1 VSAQSGGLDP
11 RLVWLLVGNVA
22 IGSGVLAPAGM
33 MTSLM
38 AGFSMTAPEIGR
50 LIVFG
55 AVVLCIGAPV
65 LAFLT
70 NRVERRLLLCG
81 CLALYVLGHAASAH
95 ATSFDGLMAARLAM
109 ISAAAVF
116 TPQAASAVSLF
127 IPAEARAPAVTFV
140 FLGWSL
146 AAAFGMPAM
155 TLIADLAGWRWAY
168 GLLAVLSLVAL
179 IGVWT
184 TLPRGLFADRL
195 SLGAWGRVFT
205 SPAILTVLAV
215 TAIQLLG
222 QFALY
227 PYLAAEVARRTGAE
241 AGAIALILSLYGVAG
256 LTGAA
261 IATRWVGRVG
271 IANGVLCCLVA
282 ILSGLGLWALL
293 GGSEIGAA
301 FAVFVWG
308 LGFAAGT
315 SLQQARLIA
324 ISPALSS
331 ASVALNTSVL
341 YAGQAGGSAIGG
353 AVIAAQ
359 GQAWLPLFAAVL
371 IVIAMAVSLTAQRV
385 LKA

>member
-1 VSAQSGGLDP
+1 MTDRAGGLDP
-11 RLVWLLVGNVA
+11 RLIWLMVGNIA

-50 LIVFG
+50 LIVWG

-70 NRVERRLLLCG
+70 NRIERRTLLAG
-81 CLALYVLGHAASAH
+81 CLAVYVVGHAASAF
-95 ATSFDGLMAARLAM
+95 ASDFQGLLMARLAM

-116 TPQAASAVSLF
+116 TPQAASAIGLF
-127 IPAEARAPAVTFV
+127 IPAERRAPAVTFV

-146 AAAFGMPAM
+146 AAAFGLPAM
-155 TLIADLAGWRWAY
+155 TLAADLAGWRYAY
-168 GLLAVLSLVAL
+168 AGLAAFSALALA
-179 IGVWT
+179 GVWF

-195 SLGAWGRVFT
+195 SLGSWGRVLT
-205 SPAILTVLAV
+205 HPAILTVLAV
-215 TAIQLLG
+215 TALQLVG

-227 PYLAAEVARRTGAE
+227 PYLAAELARRTGAE
-241 AGAIALILSLYGVAG
+241 AGAIAFILSLYGVAG

-261 IATRWVGRVG
+261 IATRLVGRIGVQ
-271 IANGVLCCLVA
+271 NGVLICLA
-282 ILSGLGLWALL
+282 SILSGVISWAVL
-293 GGSEIGAA
+293 GGSVPGAA
-301 FAVFVWG
+301 LAVFVWG

-315 SLQQARLIA
+315 SLQQARLITVD
-324 ISPALSS
+324 PMLSS

-353 AVIAAQ
+353 ALIAAQ
-359 GQAWLPLFAAVL
+359 GQVWLPVFAGVL
-371 IVIAMAVSLTAQRV
+371 VVVAMAVSLAAQRV

>member
-1 VSAQSGGLDP
+1 MSAQSGGFDP
-11 RLVWLLVGNVA
+11 RLVWLLIGNIA

-70 NRVERRLLLCG
+70 NRIDRRLLLCA
-81 CLALYVLGHAASAH
+81 CLAVYVLGHAASAY
-95 ATSFDGLMAARLAM
+95 ATDFPALMAARLAM

-127 IPAEARAPAVTFV
+127 IPAERRASAVTFV

-168 GLLAVLSLVAL
+168 GLLALVSATAL

-184 TLPRGLFADRL
+184 TLPKGLFADRL
-195 SLGAWGRVFT
+195 SLGSWGRVFT

-215 TAIQLLG
+215 TAVQLLG

-227 PYLAAEVARRTGAE
+227 PYLAAELARRTGAE
-241 AGAIALILSLYGVAG
+241 AGPIALILSLYGVAG

-261 IATRWVGRVG
+261 IATRFVGRIGVQ
-271 IANGVLCCLVA
+271 NGVMICLA
-282 ILSGLGLWALL
+282 SILTGLVLWAVL
-293 GGSEIGAA
+293 GGAIAGAA
-301 FAVFVWG
+301 LAVFVWG

-353 AVIAAQ
+353 ILIAAQ
-359 GQAWLPLFAAVL
+359 QQVWLAVFAAAL
-371 IVIAMAVSLTAQRV
+371 IVAAMAVSQVAQRV

>member
-1 VSAQSGGLDP
+1 MTTGRGGLDP
-11 RLVWLLVGNVA
+11 RLIWLMVGNIA

-33 MTSLM
+33 MNSLM

-50 LIVFG
+50 LIVWG
-55 AVVLCIGAPV
+55 AVVLCFGAPT

-70 NRVERRLLLCG
+70 NRIDRRLLLCV
-81 CLALYVLGHAASAH
+81 CLAVYVLGHAASAH
-95 ATSFDGLMAARLAM
+95 ATDFEGLMVARLAM

-116 TPQAASAVSLF
+116 TPQAASAVGLF
-127 IPAEARAPAVTFV
+127 IPAEQRAPAVTFV

-168 GLLAVLSLVAL
+168 GLLALLSAAAL

-184 TLPRGLFADRL
+184 TLPKGLFADRL
-195 SLGAWGRVFT
+195 SLGSWGRVFT
-205 SPAILTVLAV
+205 NPAILTVLAV
-215 TAIQLLG
+215 TAVQLLG

-227 PYLAAEVARRTGAE
+227 PYLAAELARRTGAE

-261 IATRWVGRVG
+261 IATRLVGRIGVQ
-271 IANGVLCCLVA
+271 NGVMICLVS
-282 ILSGLGLWALL
+282 ILTGVVLWALL
-293 GGSEIGAA
+293 GGTVPGAA

-353 AVIAAQ
+353 VLIAAQ
-359 GQAWLPLFAAVL
+359 QQVWLAVFAGGL
-371 IVIAMAVSLTAQRV
+371 IVLAMVISQVAQRV

>member
-1 VSAQSGGLDP
+1 MSARTGGLDP
-11 RLVWLLVGNVA
+11 RLVWLMVGNIA

-95 ATSFDGLMAARLAM
+95 ATDFAGLMAARLAM

-127 IPAEARAPAVTFV
+127 IPADRRASAVTFV

-155 TLIADLAGWRWAY
+155 TLLADLAGWRWAY
-168 GLLAVLSLVAL
+168 GLLAAFSLVAL

-184 TLPRGLFADRL
+184 TLPKGLFADRL
-195 SLGAWGRVFT
+195 SLGSWGRVFT

-271 IANGVLCCLVA
+271 VANGVLICLVA
-282 ILSGLGLWALL
+282 ILSGLALWAAL
-293 GGSEIGAA
+293 GASVIGAA
-301 FAVFVWG
+301 VAVFVWG

-359 GQAWLPLFAAVL
+359 GQAWLPVFAAVL

>member
-1 VSAQSGGLDP
+1 VTTGRGGLDP
-11 RLVWLLVGNVA
+11 RLIWLMVGNIA

-33 MTSLM
+33 MNSLM

-50 LIVFG
+50 LIVWG
-55 AVVLCIGAPV
+55 ALVLCLGAPA

-70 NRVERRLLLCG
+70 NRIDRRLLLG
-81 CLALYVLGHAASAH
+81 ACLAVYVLGHAASAY
-95 ATSFDGLMAARLAM
+95 ATDFPALMAARLAM

-116 TPQAASAVSLF
+116 TPQAASAVGLF
-127 IPAEARAPAVTFV
+127 IPAERRAPAVTFV

-168 GLLAVLSLVAL
+168 GLLALVSATAL

-184 TLPRGLFADRL
+184 TLPKGLFADRL
-195 SLGAWGRVFT
+195 SLGSWGRVFT

-215 TAIQLLG
+215 TAVQLLG

-227 PYLAAEVARRTGAE
+227 PYLAAELARRTGAE

-261 IATRWVGRVG
+261 IATRFVGRIGVQ
-271 IANGVLCCLVA
+271 NGVMTCLA
-282 ILSGLGLWALL
+282 SILTGLVLWAVL
-293 GGSEIGAA
+293 GGAIPGAA
-301 FAVFVWG
+301 LAVFVWG

-341 YAGQAGGSAIGG
+341 YAGQACGSAIGG
-353 AVIAAQ
+353 ILIATQQQVWLAV
-359 GQAWLPLFAAVL
+359 FAAAL
-371 IVIAMAVSLTAQRV
+371 IVVAMAVSQVAQRV